1 MVIHTCLRPR
11 LQSVFEFMWNSF
23 LTDFEIKQFS
33 LFEYLMDRHLSWE
46 HCLSFR
52 LYIAFAANFCT
63 RSIFLWFLNQHYIY
77 TDLAWTGLDRPRF
90 VSSCYLRL
98 LLKDIFL
105 WAMKRKGL
113 HFNATRFLREHFSH
127 IRQQAS
133 VLPSLFELNF
143 NAGKTHIRAQAH
155 CSPMNFTMFF
165 CHTQHSCWKFDEW
178 PQSDSLLDGNK
189 QEIYLK

>member
-11 LQSVFEFMWNSF
+11 RQSVFEFMWNSF

-77 TDLAWTGLDRPRF
+77 TDLTWTGLDRPRF

-98 LLKDIFL
+98 LLKDMFCEQ
-105 WAMKRKGL
+105 WKGKVYIL
-113 HFNATRFLREHFSH
+113 MRRDFCENISLTFRL
-127 IRQQAS
+127 QAVYYQVYS
-133 VLPSLFELNF
+133 NWILMQL
-143 NAGKTHIRAQAH
+143 K
-155 CSPMNFTMFF
+155 
-165 CHTQHSCWKFDEW
+165 HT
-178 PQSDSLLDGNK
+178 
-189 QEIYLK
+189 

>member
-1 MVIHTCLRPR
+1 MR
-11 LQSVFEFMWNSF
+11 NSF
-23 LTDFEIKQFS
+23 FDWFRDKTVFTFRIFDGQTSKLGA
-33 LFEYLMDRHLSWE
+33 LSVVSPL
-46 HCLSFR
+46 HC
-52 LYIAFAANFCT
+52 FC
-63 RSIFLWFLNQHYIY
+63 SKLLCSSYFFLWFFKPAL
-77 TDLAWTGLDRPRF
+77 
-90 VSSCYLRL
+90 YLHWLGVNGFRSTAICFEL
-98 LLKDIFL
+98 LFTFTAKRYVL

-127 IRQQAS
+127 ISVTGS

-143 NAGKTHIRAQAH
+143 NAGKTHVRAQAH

-178 PQSDSLLDGNK
+178 SQVDSLLDGNK